1 VNLPFDYAACVD
13 VAGCEDADS
22 GDPLVGGECEF
33 SGRRCDPDSNLC
45 LDECHPMQ
53 NGPNFANPGCAVW
66 GYPAT
71 YGCTTWTTPGRCVP
85 APCVPN
91 PLQTGLDLSECL
103 QFVLGQY

>member
-1 VNLPFDYAACVD
+1 MPPHA
-13 VAGCEDADS
+13 ERS
-22 GDPLVGGECEF
+22 KP
-33 SGRRCDPDSNLC
+33 R
-45 LDECHPMQ
+45 Q
-53 NGPNFANPGCAVW
+53 PGCAVW

-71 YGCTTWTTPGRCVP
+71 YGCTTWTTPGRCMP